1 MSRPYRL
8 QGKNILYHI
17 ISRGNDRRK
26 IFLNTKD
33 YQKYLEYLQKAQDKY
48 QCFFY
53 AYVLMSNHVHLLIE
67 TSLPNISK
75 VMHYINGSYTTYL
88 NIKRRKSG
96 HLFQGRYKSIVVDRD
111 EYLKELTRYIHLNP
125 VRAKIVKRPE
135 QYLWSSY
142 QAYVSRSHKS
152 FIAKDRLRQYFN
164 LSPSNYR
171 MFVEQYNGEGEDY
184 SAKIYAGFILGGN
197 QFIKETLNL
206 IGDQINR
213 KNISYKDD
221 LEEQWSMDDIL
232 GLIAERHKV
241 DIQDLCDG
249 KRKRLWARGLA
260 VYALQRYTGYGN
272 QEIGARFR
280 MSESGVSKM
289 VKSVEERIKKDR
301 GIRGEVSWLNSKLKG

>member
-8 QGKNILYHI
+8 QGENILYHI

-142 QAYVSRSHKS
+142 QAYISRSHKS
-152 FIAKDRLRQYFN
+152 LIAKDRLRQYFN

-197 QFIKETLNL
+197 RFIKETLNL

-213 KNISYKDD
+213 RNISYKDD

-272 QEIGARFR
+272 QEIGTRFR

-289 VKSVEERIKKDR
+289 VKSVEKRIEKAR